1 MTALASF
8 GGSARAIHFF
18 MEGDFLME
26 QLQPCILWRIFFIY
40 LYLYRYLFWQ
50 ENLQSSIVWVILSA
64 VGTIIISYNTQLSI
78 LSTVMCIFLT
88 LKLQRSNLAN
98 AFSFSLFQNTSHRE
112 TNRSSYISRA
122 VSNIIRWE
130 QPLEA
135 VTFSQ
140 RDLFSE

>member
-1 MTALASF
+1 
-8 GGSARAIHFF
+8 
-18 MEGDFLME
+18 
-26 QLQPCILWRIFFIY
+26 
-40 LYLYRYLFWQ
+40 
-50 ENLQSSIVWVILSA
+50 
-64 VGTIIISYNTQLSI
+64 
-78 LSTVMCIFLT
+78 MCIFLT

-140 RDLFSE
+140 RDLFSEYKKLSGAATSFLSLFLSFLISNLLQINTFSAQLLFRRSFLSRLNNYSIYVLFRSKYLFWCLLKWETS

>member
-1 MTALASF
+1 MNHQIFVKAIRFFQNTTWSCPFFKVLWNCISKEEEWPAINFLTALASF

-64 VGTIIISYNTQLSI
+64 VGTII
-78 LSTVMCIFLT
+78 FLRI
-88 LKLQRSNLAN
+88 RS
-98 AFSFSLFQNTSHRE
+98 H
-112 TNRSSYISRA
+112 
-122 VSNIIRWE
+122 
-130 QPLEA
+130 P
-135 VTFSQ
+135 FSQ
-140 RDLFSE
+140 RWCAFFWR